1 MNDLTSMP
9 FSPSKGSH
17 NLKSSDKKFHDS
29 ASVEI
34 KSCISVKAS
43 VNAGLQLGPVVA
55 KASDTTYGIKV
66 SKFGKK

>member
-1 MNDLTSMP
+1 MP

-66 SKFGKK
+66 SKFGKKRQKI